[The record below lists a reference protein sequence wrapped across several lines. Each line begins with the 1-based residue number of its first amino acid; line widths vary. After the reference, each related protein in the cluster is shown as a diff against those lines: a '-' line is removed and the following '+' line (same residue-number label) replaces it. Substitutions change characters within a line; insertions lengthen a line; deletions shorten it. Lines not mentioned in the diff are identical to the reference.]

1 VDDDDRRTFVQLL
14 DGLDD
19 LHDKA
24 DADAVMRRP
33 GIDDR
38 TRALLALAMVAAR
51 CEDDKVPAQV
61 RRCVAQGLGR
71 SEVGEALLQVYCYAG
86 VYAGLSS
93 FTAARATFDALEQA
107 GELPPALAGVD
118 NPPAPSDTVAGRT
131 ADGARMRR
139 TLFGDEN
146 VDRNEREADDF
157 MNLFWSITHDFCFGN
172 IWSRPLFDRQ
182 LRSQLC
188 LAIASAA
195 GQVGAVDR
203 HVRSALRGGVS
214 GARIG
219 EIFILAGALAGAAS
233 GRAAFDRA
241 LQVFDELG
249 V

>member
-1 VDDDDRRTFVQLL
+1 MDDDDRRTFVQLL
-14 DGLDD
+14 DDLDD

-61 RRCVAQGLGR
+61 RGCVAQGLGR

-93 FTAARATFDALEQA
+93 FTAARATFDALARA
-107 GELPPALAGVD
+107 GELPPALAVVD
-118 NPPAPSDTVAGRT
+118 NPPAPSTTVAGRT

-219 EIFILAGALAGAAS
+219 EIFILAGALAGTAN

>member
-1 VDDDDRRTFVQLL
+1 MNDDRSAFLRLY
-14 DGLDD
+14 DESGRGLDRD
-19 LHDKA
+19 TVL
-24 DADAVMRRP
+24 RRP
-33 GIDDR
+33 GIDER
-38 TRALLALAMVAAR
+38 TRALLGLAMVAAR
-51 CEDDKVPAQV
+51 CEDAEVPAHV

-93 FTAARATFDALEQA
+93 FTAARATFDAMEAA
-107 GELPPALAGVD
+107 GELPPALAAVR
-118 NPPAPSDTVAGRT
+118 NPPAPSTTVADRT

-172 IWSRPLFDRQ
+172 IWSRPLFERP

-219 EIFILAGALAGAAS
+219 EIFILAGALASAAN
-233 GRAAFDRA
+233 GRAAFERA

>member
-1 VDDDDRRTFVQLL
+1 MNDDRSAFMRLY
-14 DGLDD
+14 DEAGRGL
-19 LHDKA
+19 A
-24 DADAVMRRP
+24 RDAVLRRP
-33 GIDDR
+33 GIDEP
-38 TRALLALAMVAAR
+38 TRALLGLAMVAAR
-51 CEDDKVPAQV
+51 CEEAEVPAHV
-61 RRCVAQGLGR
+61 RRCVAQALGR

-93 FTAARATFDALEQA
+93 FTAARATFDAMEAA
-107 GELPPALAGVD
+107 GELPPALAAVR
-118 NPPAPSDTVAGRT
+118 NPPAPSTTVAART

-172 IWSRPLFDRQ
+172 IWSRPLFDRP

-214 GARIG
+214 GGRIG
-219 EIFILAGALAGAAS
+219 EIFILAGALAGEAN
-233 GRAAFDRA
+233 GRAAFERA

>member
-1 VDDDDRRTFVQLL
+1 MDDDDRNAFTRLL
-14 DGLDD
+14 DELDD
-19 LHDKA
+19 TDNA
-24 DADAVMRRP
+24 AGADAVLRRP

-107 GELPPALAGVD
+107 GELPPALAAVD
-118 NPPAPSDTVAGRT
+118 NPPAPSTTVAGRT

-203 HVRSALRGGVS
+203 HVRSAVRGGVPR
-214 GARIG
+214 ARIG
-219 EIFILAGALAGAAS
+219 EIFILAGALAGDAN
-233 GRAAFDRA
+233 GRAAFDKAR
-241 LQVFDELG
+241 QVFAELDG
-249 V
+249 

>member
-1 VDDDDRRTFVQLL
+1 MNDDGQRAFMRLFDDF
-14 DGLDD
+14 DGQVSI
-19 LHDKA
+19 
-24 DADAVMRRP
+24 DAVLKRP

-51 CEDDKVPAQV
+51 CEDDKVPAHV

-93 FTAARATFDALEQA
+93 FTAARTTFDAMEAA
-107 GELPPALAGVD
+107 GELPPALALVA
-118 NPPAPSDTVAGRT
+118 NPPAPSTTVAERT

-157 MNLFWSITHDFCFGN
+157 MNLFWAITHDFCFGN

-203 HVRSALRGGVS
+203 HVRSALRGGV
-214 GARIG
+214 ARERIG
-219 EIFILAGALAGAAS
+219 EIFILAHALAGEANS
-233 GRAAFDRA
+233 RAAFEKAR
-241 LQVFDELG
+241 QVFEELDRRDG
-249 V
+249 

>member
-1 VDDDDRRTFVQLL
+1 MNDDRSAFLRLY
-14 DGLDD
+14 DESGRGLDRD
-19 LHDKA
+19 TVL
-24 DADAVMRRP
+24 RRP
-33 GIDDR
+33 GIDER
-38 TRALLALAMVAAR
+38 TRALLGLAMVAAR
-51 CEDDKVPAQV
+51 CEDTEVPAHV

-93 FTAARATFDALEQA
+93 FTAARATFDAMEAA
-107 GELPPALAGVD
+107 GELPPALAAVR
-118 NPPAPSDTVAGRT
+118 NPPAPSTTVADRT

-172 IWSRPLFDRQ
+172 IWSRPLFERP

-219 EIFILAGALAGAAS
+219 EIFILAGALASAAN
-233 GRAAFDRA
+233 GRAAFERA

>member
-1 VDDDDRRTFVQLL
+1 MNDERRAFMRLYDEAGREADLGAVLL
-14 DGLDD
+14 
-19 LHDKA
+19 
-24 DADAVMRRP
+24 RP
-33 GIDDR
+33 GIDAP

-51 CEDDKVPAQV
+51 CEDDEVPAHV

-93 FTAARATFDALEQA
+93 FTAAGSTFDAMQAA
-107 GELPPALAGVD
+107 GELPPGLAEVR
-118 NPPAPSDTVAGRT
+118 NPPAASTTIAGRT

-172 IWSRPLFDRQ
+172 IWSRPLFDRR

-203 HVRSALRGGVS
+203 HVRSALRGGVT
-214 GARIG
+214 GERIG
-219 EIFILAGALAGAAS
+219 EIFILAGALAGAVNS
-233 GRAAFDRA
+233 RAAFDRA
-241 LQVFDELG
+241 LKVFDEPG
-249 V
+249 VLRAP